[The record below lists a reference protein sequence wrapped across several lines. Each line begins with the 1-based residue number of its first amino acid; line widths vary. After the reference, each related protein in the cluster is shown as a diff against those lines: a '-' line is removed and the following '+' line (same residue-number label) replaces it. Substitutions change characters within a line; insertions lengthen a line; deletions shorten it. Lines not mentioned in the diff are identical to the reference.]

1 MPYNYYGRR
10 EAITVNKNFQI
21 GKHTLGQNQP
31 PYIIAEM
38 SGNHNQDIGRALKII
53 DAAKN
58 AGVHAVKLQT
68 YTADTITID
77 YDGDEFLI
85 KSGLWAGRNLYEL
98 YQEAHTPWDW
108 HKALFDHAAR
118 KDITI
123 FSSPFDKTAIDFLE
137 DLNAPAY
144 KIASFEIIDLPLVR
158 YAAETGKPLIMSTGI
173 ATKDEIGEAIATV
186 RESGNDNLVILHC
199 VSGYPSDPAEAN
211 LNTMSDIAR
220 EFDVLAGLSDH
231 SHGIAVPV
239 AATALG
245 ACVIEKHLTLS
256 RSEGGVDSDFSLE
269 PQEFNDL
276 VINCQLAHTALGQVS
291 YDLKNSEIENQRFR
305 RSLYIVADINKGG
318 ILSEENIRSIR
329 PGLGL
334 KPKYYDDVI
343 GKKATRDI
351 ARGTPLS
358 WDMVQDN

>member
-1 MPYNYYGRR
+1 M
-10 EAITVNKNFQI
+10 NKNIQI
-21 GKHTLGQNQP
+21 GKHAFGHGQP

-38 SGNHNQDIGRALKII
+38 SGNHNQDISRAFKII
-53 DAAKN
+53 DAAQR

-77 YDGDEFLI
+77 HDGDEFLI
-85 KSGLWAGRNLYEL
+85 REGLWQGRNLYEL
-98 YQEAHTPWDW
+98 YEEAHTPWDW
-108 HKALFDHAAR
+108 HKALFDHAAK
-118 KDITI
+118 KDIAI

-173 ATKDEIGEAIATV
+173 ATKEEISEAIEAV
-186 RESGNDNLVILHC
+186 KECNNQNLVILHC

-211 LNTMSDIAR
+211 LNTMCDIAQ
-220 EFDVLAGLSDH
+220 EFDVLVGLSDH
-231 SHGIAVPV
+231 SHGISVPV

-245 ACVIEKHLTLS
+245 ASIIEKHITLS
-256 RSEGGVDSDFSLE
+256 RAEGGVDSDFSLE
-269 PQEFNDL
+269 PQEFSDL
-276 VINCQLAHTALGQVS
+276 VKNCRMAHSALGQAN
-291 YDLKNSEIENQRFR
+291 YDLKKSEIENQRFR
-305 RSLYIVADINKGG
+305 RSLYVVADIKKGEL
-318 ILSEENIRSIR
+318 LSADNIRSIR

-343 GKKATRDI
+343 GKKAKQDI
-351 ARGTPLS
+351 SYGTPLR
-358 WDMVQDN
+358 WDQIEES